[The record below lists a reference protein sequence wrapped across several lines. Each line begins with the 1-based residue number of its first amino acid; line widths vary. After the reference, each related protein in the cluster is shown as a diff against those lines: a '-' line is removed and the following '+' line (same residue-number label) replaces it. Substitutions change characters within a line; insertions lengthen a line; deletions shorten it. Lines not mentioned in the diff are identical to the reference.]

1 MTAFLIEKLHDV
13 IKTAQ
18 IHQQRLNDAYNK
30 ISSWGNLTKDLYFT
44 LSVEQIALTDQ
55 YVYRFAKL
63 QDLMGDK
70 LFKLILEFIE
80 ESTEKLA
87 FIDILN
93 RLEKL
98 EVIESANIWLNL
110 RLDRNRIAHDYVKNI
125 DEVLED
131 LSTLINKKNVLDT
144 QLHYCLHYLKNKGF
158 NIVSNFN

>member
-1 MTAFLIEKLHDV
+1 MTAFLIEKLNDV

-18 IHQQRLNDAYNK
+18 IHQKRLNDAYNK
-30 ISSWGNLTKDLYFT
+30 ISTWGNLTEDLYYT

-98 EVIESANIWLNL
+98 EIIESANIWLNL

-131 LSTLINKKNVLDT
+131 LSTLIDKKNVLDT
-144 QLHYCLHYLKNKGF
+144 QFHYCLHYLKNKGF
-158 NIVSNFN
+158 NIVSN

>member
-1 MTAFLIEKLHDV
+1 MTAYLIEKLNDV

-18 IHQQRLNDAYNK
+18 IHQQRLNDAYCK
-30 ISSWGNLTKDLYFT
+30 ITSWGNLTKELYFT

-98 EVIESANIWLNL
+98 EIIESANIWLNL

-131 LSTLINKKNVLDT
+131 LSALINKKNVLDT

-158 NIVSNFN
+158 NIVSN